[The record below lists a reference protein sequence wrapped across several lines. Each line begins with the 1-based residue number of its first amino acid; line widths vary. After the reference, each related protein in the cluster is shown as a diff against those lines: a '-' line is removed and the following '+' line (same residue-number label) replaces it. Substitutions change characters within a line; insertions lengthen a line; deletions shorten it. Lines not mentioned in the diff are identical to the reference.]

1 MANSVAHRAAGEDG
15 GRRPCDVLIHDAVL
29 IAGPDAVVPDA
40 AVAVRDGR
48 IVAAGPS
55 AAVLGDWDGAVTI
68 DAEGGIVMPGLVNVH
83 GHSPL
88 VLVRGVAEDMSFAPA
103 YTPRIPQG
111 YAMAEEEAYA
121 LACLGL
127 WELLR
132 SGSTTVVDMYRY
144 PDALARAADRLGL
157 RAFVGGR
164 IHDADMRAVAHG
176 RWEHDRAVG
185 RETLA
190 ETTDLL
196 DRWTGRSPRIAPVVC
211 PHAPDTCTR
220 TLLVEV
226 RALAEATG
234 LPVHTH
240 LAQSRAEVARV
251 RDRDGRTPAE
261 LLEEAGLLGPRT
273 VAAHCIHLDEVDV
286 ARVGRAGTAVA
297 HVPVGNAAHG
307 DVAPVGDLARAG
319 ARIALC
325 TDAKSGDMF
334 EAMRTALAVAR
345 MREAGMPIRAVDVLA
360 WATTGG
366 AGALG
371 VDAGRIVPGAPAD
384 LLVLDAFAPNL
395 APLVSPVGAVV
406 HNGTGANVRHV
417 LVAGEVLVH
426 DGRAARADDRA
437 LVRDAQA
444 VAARMWAAAGLP
456 LPTDVRWI

>member
-1 MANSVAHRAAGEDG
+1 
-15 GRRPCDVLIHDAVL
+15 
-29 IAGPDAVVPDA
+29 
-40 AVAVRDGR
+40 
-48 IVAAGPS
+48 
-55 AAVLGDWDGAVTI
+55 
-68 DAEGGIVMPGLVNVH
+68 
-83 GHSPL
+83 
-88 VLVRGVAEDMSFAPA
+88 
-103 YTPRIPQG
+103 
-111 YAMAEEEAYA
+111 MAEEEAYA

-132 SGSTTVVDMYRY
+132 AGATTVVDMYRH
-144 PDALARAADRLGL
+144 PGALARAADRLGL

-176 RWEHDRAVG
+176 RWDHDRAVG

-196 DRWTGRSPRIAPVVC
+196 DRWTGRSPRIAPVLC

-220 TLLVEV
+220 MLLAEV
-226 RALAEATG
+226 RALAETTG
-234 LPVHTH
+234 LPVHVH

-261 LLEEAGLLGPRT
+261 LLDETGLLGSRT
-273 VAAHCIHLDEVDV
+273 VAAHCIHLDESDV

-297 HVPVGNAAHG
+297 HVPVGNAAYG
-307 DVAPVGDLARAG
+307 DVAPVRDLARAG

-345 MREAGMPIRAVDVLA
+345 MREAGLPVRAVDVLA

-366 AGALG
+366 ADALG

-384 LLVLDAFAPNL
+384 LLVLDAWAPNL

-417 LVAGEVLVH
+417 FVAGEMLVR
-426 DGRAARADDRA
+426 DGRPARADERA

-444 VAARMWAAAGLP
+444 VAARMWAVAGLP